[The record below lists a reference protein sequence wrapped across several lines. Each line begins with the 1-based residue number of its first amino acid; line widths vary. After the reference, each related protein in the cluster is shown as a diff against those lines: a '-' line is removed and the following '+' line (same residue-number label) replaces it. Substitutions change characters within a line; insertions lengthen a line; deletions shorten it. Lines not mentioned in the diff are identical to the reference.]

1 MSKPSKKSAVR
12 DPVVA
17 EGREEKWSEDEALNV
32 DFKNKLF
39 YMYRE
44 VILLLLISFRQDDV
58 SLFLFRLNNNE
69 SLNRFFTKDGVLSII
84 EFDKVVWFLVNN
96 QQYVSSGCNKDF
108 CDKYTINFLK
118 SKTFNII
125 QASKSISIIICRY
138 LYTIIRTNQNTSKT
152 TKKRGGML
160 RTRSTGTDTSG
171 IKRVI
176 YETELDEYEITI
188 PESLKKIIVNTSEY
202 IKDNCDTIEEI
213 LEENY
218 LNLNNIDPTPEI
230 FTVNPPLP
238 KITEE
243 DTNESKLDIN
253 IEPKLIKDDAY
264 VNMIS
269 HLKRNSSKVDD
280 ASESSNPGK
289 RKCQRFVLLAKAKE
303 IEEQKALDEENKKRE
318 IALQL
323 AIKAKQELD
332 DAISKAGGETYKGIK
347 TIEGVYYPR
356 DEPEKIGTSDD
367 KLLPVLAMKQKSLEV
382 GARSKLTNN
391 MIPNKVSVV
400 KFLVELGLI
409 SASVDIDDDE
419 EAEQGGG
426 GHSNYKQYGN
436 AGPNIKK
443 NKKYKIKD
451 SDKGVKNLEKLAD
464 PRGIIEGIGA
474 QSQCGAAIGSLTHI
488 PRVKCYICGEL
499 GGIPNMK
506 TMECEHIFCVGLA
519 AQYFG
524 LLRATSFSDQQKR
537 VLSIL
542 YAWSHR
548 CCNQLKSNLSFMKF
562 KSKPQENQFEFHD
575 TNAKELLRNIYGN
588 TVKYDCEW
596 VDKLIR
602 KSYTTKQAFV
612 DKRISVLG
620 RYCRTLIEEINNVR
634 TQLFHF
640 SPQLFS
646 FMSILKVAAT
656 TLVLLTGEGK
666 EPTLKLKSK
675 ETIPLC
681 RLLLMKDLETIKV
694 GRGARGRRG
703 GGHKNNK
710 IQYGGEFD
718 YHDDIIT
725 ITDAYNVNWAQ
736 LMKFMIQ
743 SKYST
748 LEVVRQVEDTHE
760 VARVPVVQESAR
772 GDHDFTF
779 IIPDDNGKT
788 CRLPTTLF
796 RNININELLDIV
808 NTRLFNEPVCGI
820 TELQPGNFF
829 IVIDSNTKV
838 DLSDYT
844 TLDDVLTKYNV
855 TDENPNDIE
864 YIPPNNGPGTVVV
877 EDHAVLN
884 NPIFRLL
891 ALNHEINPYSLIAA
905 LLYNNEN
912 EAYSREMLESIDT
925 ISGDFN
931 PEYYTRCQASVILLK
946 TLLVHPDSE
955 IPAKIL
961 DHMNPQDV
969 ILNRIKKKLLVDD
982 EADLTAEQTQAI
994 NAILLIVYPYEL
1006 PDDDSKDNEIID
1018 DILTFIYHDSKNTLY
1033 YTLISVTFK
1042 IGDLTVFKTPTPK
1055 EIDHDGKFDE
1065 DDGGASNSNDVKIVS
1080 RIRNL
1085 LIVIA
1090 GVYLA
1095 YGYEESFKS
1104 FVTILETICIT
1115 DKNLITRDESHV
1127 QLQSSEDTAMNRFKI
1142 LFDILITTISSNYE
1156 DLKHLWYPLVVKF
1169 FNEKLILYTNEQ
1181 PLSPIIRSQDVG
1193 RGPADMLDS
1202 STTSDSPPLTPPRT
1216 PQRYDVDSS
1225 ISSISSSPDS
1235 SQILLQSNHPP
1246 PQQDIDADLIVEL
1259 LNGIESSIREDR
1271 ENEFDTTNFEDYLG
1285 LFTSKV
1291 NRDSTYVSLRF
1302 QLPPDR
1308 DIQEPINAIQTFV
1321 DSSFHGGKANKKKS
1335 TKRRTPRHRQHK
1347 RSQYSKKKRNTLSKR
1362 KKRVSIKHKRSRTKY
1377 HDTRKRR
1384 K

>member
-12 DPVVA
+12 DTVVTA
-17 EGREEKWSEDEALNV
+17 GREEEWSENEALNV
-32 DFKNKLF
+32 DFKSKLF

-58 SLFLFRLNNNE
+58 SQFLFRSTNNE
-69 SLNRFFTKDGVLSII
+69 SLKRFFTKDDVLSII

-96 QQYVSSGCNKDF
+96 QQYVSSGCNKTF
-108 CDKYTINFLK
+108 LDKYSINFLK

-138 LYTIIRTNQNTSKT
+138 LYTIIRTNQNQGSTS
-152 TKKRGGML
+152 KRGGMMSL
-160 RTRSTGTDTSG
+160 
-171 IKRVI
+171 KRLQP
-176 YETELDEYEITI
+176 EDAELPSSRDKYVPTI
-188 PESLKKIIVNTSEY
+188 PEELQNIIDSSSKH
-202 IKDNCDTIEEI
+202 IADNCEI
-213 LEENY
+213 IDKMLEESY
-218 LNLNNIDPTPEI
+218 LNLNNIDPTPEN
-230 FTVNPPLP
+230 FTDTPP
-238 KITEE
+238 KIIEQ
-243 DTNESKLDIN
+243 DTNEAKIDNN
-253 IEPKLIKDDAY
+253 IEPIRIKDTDY
-264 VNMIS
+264 IDVLTS
-269 HLKRNSSKVDD
+269 L
-280 ASESSNPGK
+280 SNK
-289 RKCQRFVLLAKAKE
+289 KEDLHATRKCDRFVQLAERERLHKE
-303 IEEQKALDEENKKRE
+303 RALEEQEKKNKIKLE
-318 IALQL
+318 L

-356 DEPEKIGTSDD
+356 DEVVKIGTNDD

-419 EAEQGGG
+419 DDEQGGG

-436 AGPNIKK
+436 AGPNIKTK
-443 NKKYKIKD
+443 KGKQKYKIKD
-451 SDKGVKNLEKLAD
+451 SDKVAD

-524 LLRATSFSDQQKR
+524 LLRATSFSEQQKR

-562 KSKPQENQFEFHD
+562 KSKPDENQFEFHEP
-575 TNAKELLRNIYGN
+575 NAKELLRNIYDN
-588 TVKYDCEW
+588 TVKYDCKW
-596 VDKLIR
+596 VDTLIK
-602 KSYTTKQAFV
+602 KSYTNKQVFV
-612 DKRISVLG
+612 EKRIKVLG
-620 RYCRTLIEEINNVR
+620 RYCNTLIAEINNVR
-634 TQLFHF
+634 TQMFHF

-656 TLVLLTGEGK
+656 TLVLLTGENK

-675 ETIPLC
+675 ETLPLC
-681 RLLLMKDLETIKV
+681 RLLLMKDLETIS
-694 GRGARGRRG
+694 ARGRRG

-718 YHDDIIT
+718 YGDDIIT
-725 ITDAYNVNWAQ
+725 IEEAYNVNWAQ

-748 LEVVRQVEDTHE
+748 LEVKR
-760 VARVPVVQESAR
+760 PSAVSEKGR
-772 GDHDFTF
+772 GINPLFTF
-779 IIPDDNGKT
+779 TISEDNVTKYDLT
-788 CRLPTTLF
+788 VMDIMLNT
-796 RNININELLDIV
+796 NINDLLNIV
-808 NTRLFNEPVCGI
+808 NTELFNHPRGNI
-820 TELQPGNFF
+820 TELQPGTFF
-829 IVIDSNTKV
+829 IIAPNNSKVELSKFNT
-838 DLSDYT
+838 L
-844 TLDDVLTKYNV
+844 LDAMEALKMSS
-855 TDENPNDIE
+855 ESRAQIQ
-864 YIPPNNGPGTVVV
+864 YIPPNNGPGTVEV
-877 EDHAVLN
+877 DHASLN

-891 ALNHEINPYSLIAA
+891 ALNHQINPYSLIAA

-912 EAYSREMLESIDT
+912 EAYSSEMLESIVT

-931 PEYYTRCQASVILLK
+931 PESYTRCEASVILLK
-946 TLLVHPDSE
+946 TLLGHPYSE

-961 DHMNPQDV
+961 DHMRPQTH
-969 ILNRIKKKLLVDD
+969 ILDRIKKKLLVV
-982 EADLTAEQTQAI
+982 ELAELTAEQTQAI

-1006 PDDDSKDNEIID
+1006 PTDNSKDDEIID
-1018 DILTFIYHDSKNTLY
+1018 DILTFIYHDNKNTLY
-1033 YTLISVTFK
+1033 FTLIIDTFK
-1042 IGDLTVFKTPTPK
+1042 IGDLLVFKRPTPK
-1055 EIDHDGKFDE
+1055 EIAHDGKFDE
-1065 DDGGASNSNDVKIVS
+1065 HDGGDDSGDDSGDDGMAAYGDSIASRPNDSTIVS

-1090 GVYLA
+1090 GVYFA
-1095 YGYEESFKS
+1095 YGYQSLDS
-1104 FVTILETICIT
+1104 FVTTLEDLCIT
-1115 DKNLITRDESHV
+1115 TNLITQEELNKRLSGRDMSHIG
-1127 QLQSSEDTAMNRFKI
+1127 DATTNRFKI
-1142 LFDILITTISSNYE
+1142 FFDILITHLKQHTISSNYE
-1156 DLKHLWYPLVVKF
+1156 DLKNLWYQLVVNF
-1169 FNEKLILYTNEQ
+1169 FNDKLVLYTNEQ
-1181 PLSPIIRSQDVG
+1181 PLSPIIRSQGVG
-1193 RGPADMLDS
+1193 SGPYDMLDS
-1202 STTSDSPPLTPPRT
+1202 STRSDSPPLTPPLT
-1216 PQRYDVDSS
+1216 PTSSDYNPS
-1225 ISSISSSPDS
+1225 ISSLSPES
-1235 SQILLQSNHPP
+1235 SQILSQSGNPP

-1259 LNGIESSIREDR
+1259 LNGIDSSIREK
-1271 ENEFDTTNFEDYLG
+1271 ESIFDTINFKEYLG
-1285 LFTSKV
+1285 LFTRKV